1 LHRPFE
7 AAERG
12 SLVPNGL
19 RLFLLSFLL
28 LFVELALIRWTG
40 ENVLYLSYF
49 SNFVLLGSFL
59 GIGIGFLRAHARVRL
74 FPFAPLT
81 LAAFVVFVRVYHV
94 QINRSGTQLLYFGR
108 FTRSGAPIWVML
120 PVVFLCTAIVMA
132 LIAEEAAR
140 MFTRFRAL
148 EAYRLDILGSI
159 LGIGAF
165 TLISFLGLPPVVW
178 GAVVAVLFLLLVPRR
193 LLVMVAAAVLLVALA
208 TEQKPG
214 ISWSP
219 YYKISVVHTGS
230 FYTVSVNG
238 IPHQTISTAA
248 QRLRR
253 EPIYGTPY
261 KRHAGGS
268 LKNVLIIGAGTG
280 TDVAIALAHGA
291 RHVDAVEIDRRLYRL
306 GKELQ
311 PNRAYQSPRVTV
323 YINDGRAYLEQTKRK
338 YELILFALPDSLTLV
353 SGQSSLRLESYL
365 FTLQA
370 IQSARAHLTS
380 DGTFAMYNFYRTQ
393 WLVDRLAGTLTQVF
407 GKRPCLDEGRG
418 HAHFAALADGNVRC
432 ARTWNPRG
440 RVVPAPATDNYPFLY
455 LRTRSIPGFYL
466 LTLGLI
472 LGVAVVGVRSAG
484 APFKQ
489 MRPYLDL
496 FFMGAAF
503 LLLETKNVVQFALLF
518 GTTWLVNALVF
529 GGILLVVLAAIEV
542 SRRVRLPPAVLYPA
556 VFATLAVAW
565 AVQPDALLSLSFVPR
580 LATALAL
587 AFAPIFC
594 ANLLFAQRFKE
605 TASLTI
611 AFGANLLGAM
621 VGGVLEYSSLIF
633 GYRALLILIAGLYAA
648 AFLFDSS
655 PRIKRRVRT

>member
-1 LHRPFE
+1 MPDR
-7 AAERG
+7 
-12 SLVPNGL
+12 L
-19 RLFLLSFLL
+19 RLVLLSFLL

-40 ENVLYLSYF
+40 ENVVYLSYF

-59 GIGIGFLRAHARVRL
+59 GIGIGFLRAHGRVRL
-74 FPFAPLT
+74 FVFAPVA
-81 LAAFVVFVRVYHV
+81 LAVFVVFVRVYHV
-94 QINRSGTQLLYFGR
+94 QINRSGTQLLYFGK
-108 FTRSGAPIWVML
+108 FTKSGAPIWVML

-159 LGIGAF
+159 LGIAAF
-165 TLISFLGLPPVVW
+165 TVISFLGLPPVVW
-178 GAVVAVLFLLLVPRR
+178 GAVVAGLFLLLVPRR
-193 LLVMVAAAVLLVALA
+193 ILTVVAAAALLVALA

-219 YYKISVVHTGS
+219 YYKISVARTGS

-238 IPHQTISTAA
+238 IPHQTITTVA

-261 KRHAGGS
+261 ERHAGP
-268 LKNVLIIGAGTG
+268 LNDVLIIGAGTG
-280 TDVAIALAHGA
+280 TDVAIALAQGA
-291 RHVDAVEIDRRLYRL
+291 RHVDAVEIDPHLYKL
-306 GKELQ
+306 GKQLQ
-311 PNRAYQSPRVTV
+311 PNHAYQNPRVSV
-323 YINDGRAYLEQTKRK
+323 YINDGRAFLEQTRRK
-338 YELILFALPDSLTLV
+338 YDLILFALPDSLTLV

-365 FTLQA
+365 FTKQA
-370 IQSARAHLTS
+370 IQSARAHLKP
-380 DGTFAMYNFYRTQ
+380 DGTFAMYNYYRTQ

-407 GKRPCLDEGRG
+407 GKRPCLDEGNRI
-418 HAHFAALADGNVRC
+418 AHFAALADGNVRC
-432 ARTWNPRG
+432 VRTWNPGG
-440 RVVPAPATDNYPFLY
+440 RAVPAPATDNYPFLY

-466 LTLGLI
+466 VTLALI
-472 LGVAVVGVRSAG
+472 LGVALVGVRSVG

-542 SRRVRLPPAVLYPA
+542 SRRIRIPPAVLYPA

-565 AVQPDALLSLSFVPR
+565 AVQPDALLSLGFVPR
-580 LATALAL
+580 LASALAL

-621 VGGVLEYSSLIF
+621 IGGVLEYTSLIF

-648 AFLFDSS
+648 AFVSGNARL
-655 PRIKRRVRT
+655 RRRVST

>member
-1 LHRPFE
+1 
-7 AAERG
+7 
-12 SLVPNGL
+12 VPDRL

-74 FPFAPLT
+74 FPFAPLA
-81 LAAFVVFVRVYHV
+81 LAVFVVFVRVYHV
-94 QINRSGTQLLYFGR
+94 QINRSGTQLLYFGK
-108 FTRSGAPIWVML
+108 FHSSGAPIWVML
-120 PVVFLCTAIVMA
+120 PVVFLSTAIVMA

-165 TLISFLGLPPVVW
+165 TLIAFFGLPPVVW
-178 GAVVAVLFLLLVPRR
+178 GAVVAALFLVLVPRR
-193 LLVMVAAAVLLVALA
+193 VLVSAAAAALLVALA
-208 TEQKPG
+208 TEQKPE

-219 YYKISVVHTGS
+219 YYKISVVSNGS

-238 IPHQTISTAA
+238 IPHQTITTVA
-248 QRLRR
+248 QRLRY

-261 KRHAGGS
+261 ERRARGP
-268 LKNVLIIGAGTG
+268 LNNVLIIGAGTG

-291 RHVDAVEIDRRLYRL
+291 RHVDAVEIDPRLYQIGRQ
-306 GKELQ
+306 LQ
-311 PNRAYQSPRVTV
+311 PNRAYQSPRVSV
-323 YINDGRAYLEQTKRK
+323 YINDGRAYLEQTRRK
-338 YELILFALPDSLTLV
+338 YNLILFALPDSLTLV

-370 IQSARAHLTS
+370 IQTARAHLRAG
-380 DGTFAMYNFYRTQ
+380 GTFAMYNYYRTR

-407 GKRPCLDEGRG
+407 GRRPCLDTGASG
-418 HAHFAALADGNVRC
+418 AHFAALADGAVRC
-432 ARTWNPRG
+432 PRTWNPRG

-455 LRTRSIPGFYL
+455 LRTRSIPSLYL
-466 LTLGLI
+466 VTLGLI
-472 LGVAVVGVRSAG
+472 LGVALAGVRGAG

-529 GGILLVVLAAIEV
+529 GGILLVVLAAIEF

-565 AVQPDALLSLSFVPR
+565 AIQPDALLSLGFVPR
-580 LATALAL
+580 LGTALAL

-648 AFLFDSS
+648 AFLCGSTPLQRKDIR
-655 PRIKRRVRT
+655 P

>member
-1 LHRPFE
+1 MPNQVR
-7 AAERG
+7 
-12 SLVPNGL
+12 LV
-19 RLFLLSFLL
+19 LLSFLL

-40 ENVLYLSYF
+40 ENVVYLSYF

-59 GIGIGFLRAHARVRL
+59 GIGIGFLRAHARLRL
-74 FPFAPLT
+74 FRFAPLA
-81 LAAFVVFVRVYHV
+81 LAGFVAFVRVYHV
-94 QINRSGTQLLYFGR
+94 QIDRSGTQLLYFGR

-132 LIAEEAAR
+132 LIAEEAGR
-140 MFTRFRAL
+140 MFTRFRPL

-159 LGIGAF
+159 LGIAAF
-165 TLISFLGLPPVVW
+165 TLIAFLGLPPVAW
-178 GAVVAVLFLLLVPRR
+178 GAVVTALFLLLVPRR
-193 LLVMVAAAVLLVALA
+193 FLVLVAAAVLLVALA

-219 YYKISVVHTGS
+219 YYKISVVRKGS

-238 IPHQTISTAA
+238 IPHQTITTVS

-253 EPIYGTPY
+253 EPIYGAPY
-261 KRHAGGS
+261 ERHAGGS
-268 LKNVLIIGAGTG
+268 LNNVLIIGAGTG
-280 TDVAIALAHGA
+280 TDVAIALAQGA
-291 RHVDAVEIDRRLYRL
+291 HHVDAVEIDPRLYQL
-306 GKELQ
+306 GKQLQ
-311 PNRAYQSPRVTV
+311 PNRAYQDPRVSV
-323 YINDGRAYLEQTKRK
+323 YITDGRAYLEQTKRK
-338 YELILFALPDSLTLV
+338 YDLILFALPDSLTLV

-365 FTLQA
+365 FTQQA
-370 IQSARAHLTS
+370 IGSARAHLKPG
-380 DGTFAMYNFYRTQ
+380 GTFAMYNYYRTQ

-407 GKRPCLDEGRG
+407 GKRPCVDEGRG

-432 ARTWNPRG
+432 ARTWSPSSRA
-440 RVVPAPATDNYPFLY
+440 VPAPATDDYPFLY

-466 LTLGLI
+466 VTLALI
-472 LGVAVVGVRSAG
+472 LGVAIVGVRSVG
-484 APFKQ
+484 ARFKE
-489 MRPYLDL
+489 MRTYLDL

-529 GGILLVVLAAIEV
+529 GGILIVVLAAIEV
-542 SRRVRLPPAVLYPA
+542 SRRVRLPPNVLYPA

-565 AVQPDALLSLSFVPR
+565 AIQPDDLLPLGFVPR

-621 VGGVLEYSSLIF
+621 IGGVLEYSSLIF
-633 GYRALLILIAGLYAA
+633 GYRALLILVAGLYAA
-648 AFLFDSS
+648 AFLAGSA
-655 PRIKRRVRT
+655 PRGRRHVDT